1 MKVINEWDGEPA
13 RTPTQIIQDWFN
25 RHHRDIESYGIAGPP
40 VDALMTALAPLFA
53 AGPWRTDVE
62 NAEFVDG
69 DEYLIEYTHAWFPD
83 NNAANVKG
91 TLYYEAER
99 DRFAHSC
106 HGIITRDRLRAFATI
121 NQPEIHNA

>member
-1 MKVINEWDGEPA
+1 MNSRCADCNYEDC
-13 RTPTQIIQDWFN
+13 RCD
-25 RHHRDIESYGIAGPP
+25 R
-40 VDALMTALAPLFA
+40 APIPA
-53 AGPWRTDVE
+53 AGPWRYDVE

-83 NNAANVKG
+83 NKAANVKG
-91 TLYYEAER
+91 ALYYEAER

-121 NQPEIHNA
+121 NQPEIQG